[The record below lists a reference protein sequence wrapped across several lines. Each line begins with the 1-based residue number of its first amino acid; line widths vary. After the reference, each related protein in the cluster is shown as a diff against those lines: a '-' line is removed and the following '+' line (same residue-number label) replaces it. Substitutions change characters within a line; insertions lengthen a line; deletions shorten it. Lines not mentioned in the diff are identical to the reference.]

1 MGLALRTNLLALLPS
16 LGRYGS
22 FALLTCMSTSAR
34 YLPRLHASLLR
45 EEQVTG
51 GLSGRLADL
60 AMALR
65 QVSRSDACMNGR
77 YVPCHGEGSAWRH
90 ACQRVREG
98 QSAVLVVTSGL
109 ERSERGKRCVVI
121 AFVV

>member
-1 MGLALRTNLLALLPS
+1 
-16 LGRYGS
+16 
-22 FALLTCMSTSAR
+22 MSTSAR
-34 YLPRLHASLLR
+34 YLPRLHMCCSGK
-45 EEQVTG
+45 EQVTN

-77 YVPCHGEGSAWRH
+77 YVPCTE
-90 ACQRVREG
+90 RVRPG
-98 QSAVLVVTSGL
+98 GMPASACGKVKVRIFVITSGL